1 MSETSR
7 SNAPWVIGV
16 VAVIVLLGCCIS
28 GAGGVFLFRYRQEEQ
43 RRAEEMARLDALVRE
58 QAAGGAVPD
67 LPADGV
73 PRVAIQAVVETAFG
87 ASLPVRVGQ
96 TCAFTVENPE
106 RADAVGGR
114 WCRTAVRCGDT
125 TVYGGGTSGFF
136 PCTFSTQP
144 PGVTGADVQ
153 TSSADQDGALDLD
166 TNLGR
171 LLLRDDGAGRLG
183 TFMISARITSVR

>member
-1 MSETSR
+1 MSGTSR

-28 GAGGVFLFRYRQEEQ
+28 GAGGVFLFRYREQEQ

-73 PRVAIQAVVETAFG
+73 PRVAIQAVVEAAFG

-96 TCAFTVENPE
+96 TCAVTVENPE
-106 RADAVGGR
+106 RGPGTGER
-114 WCRTAVRCGDT
+114 WCRAEVRCGDT
-125 TVYGGGTSGFF
+125 VAYGGGTSGFF
-136 PCTFSTQP
+136 PCAFSTQP
-144 PGVTGADVQ
+144 PAVLGSDEQ
-153 TSSADQDGALDLD
+153 TSSGDQDGAFELD
-166 TNLGR
+166 TGVGR
-171 LLLRDDGAGRLG
+171 LSVSDDAAGRLG
-183 TFMISARITSVR
+183 AFMISARITSVR